1 MPQSRRNQSRS
12 KKLKYPAR
20 SNAAPEKAR
29 SKTLSYVLLGIAIVA
44 LAVAAYFRFRPDR
57 SDASEG
63 MVTTPS
69 GLKYKDE
76 VIGSG
81 PSPSPGQTVAVHYTG
96 MLENGTKFDSSRD
109 RNQPLEFQVGRSAI
123 IQGWHEGV
131 MTMKVGGK
139 RRLVIPP
146 NLAYG
151 AAGRPPQIPPNATLV
166 FDMELMAV
174 K

>member
-1 MPQSRRNQSRS
+1 
-12 KKLKYPAR
+12 
-20 SNAAPEKAR
+20 
-29 SKTLSYVLLGIAIVA
+29 
-44 LAVAAYFRFRPDR
+44 
-57 SDASEG
+57 

-81 PSPSPGQTVAVHYTG
+81 PSPKSGQTVSVHYTG
-96 MLENGTKFDSSRD
+96 MLENGTKFDSSHD
-109 RNQPLEFQVGRSAI
+109 RNQPLEFQVDRSAI
-123 IQGWHEGV
+123 IKGWHEGV
-131 MTMKVGGK
+131 LTMKVGGK

-146 NLAYG
+146 NLAYA

-166 FDMELMAV
+166 FDMELLGV